1 MLGRFRSKKKRESIL
16 NGSDVFE
23 KSGGR
28 LNMYAPNRQ
37 EQLNFEA
44 NSALLWQEVTSSE
57 TTNNSNGGL

>member
-1 MLGRFRSKKKRESIL
+1 MALMFLK
-16 NGSDVFE
+16 NHE

-44 NSALLWQEVTSSE
+44 NSAVVWQEVTRSE
-57 TTNNSNGGL
+57 TTNNSKGGL